1 MSNEWKDYQHG
12 LREIFNEKMH
22 EVNFLYDGWQES
34 FVPQMMDEL
43 FYALGPYVE
52 DFEVYQIKEKYGSL
66 TIYWGWNFR
75 DYTDEED
82 KDRKEI
88 DDAIKNIV
96 DKYRK
101 ISDRTCVSCGGKATF
116 LSSHWVIPWCDD
128 CRDRKLGVF
137 GIIGDDD

>member
-1 MSNEWKDYQHG
+1 MSSAWKDYQHD

-22 EVNFLYDGWQES
+22 EATMLYDGWQKA
-34 FVPQMMDEL
+34 FVPQMLDEM
-43 FYALGPYVE
+43 FDALGSYVE

-88 DDAIKNIV
+88 DDEIKSIV
-96 DKYRK
+96 EKYRK
-101 ISDRTCVSCGGKATF
+101 ISEHTCIQCGSKAVL
-116 LSSHWVIPWCDD
+116 LSTGWVLPFCDE
-128 CRDRKLGVF
+128 CYDRKMGVF
-137 GIIGDDD
+137 GFIED